1 MAGPAAPAVKKF
13 EAYEP
18 APGVVPA
25 ARLSEVM
32 ACDSSPYNF
41 LNNGGISGQYMFLG
55 YPALAELA
63 QVPEYR
69 KMGSIIAEDMVREGI
84 EFRSKGDGDKADQ
97 IGKIDE
103 WFRQHNVMGT
113 LQAAIERDAWFGR
126 CQVYIDVK
134 KTGGA
139 LASEDPVE
147 LATPLALV
155 DKKIAKGSFAG
166 LRLVEPVWSY
176 PGIYNST
183 NPLGADY
190 YRPSTWF
197 VMGKEVHRSRLLT
210 LISNPVPDILKAAYS
225 FGGVPLIQLARP
237 YVDNWL
243 RTRQS
248 VSDVVHS
255 FSTSGILTNLE
266 TLLQTPMAGDGE
278 EGDPTLDVIQRVLL
292 FNKMRDNRGCMV
304 LDKESEEFFQVNT
317 PLAGLDKLQA
327 QSQEHMSAVSQTP
340 LVKLTGITPA
350 GLNASSDGEIRVWYD
365 RVGGYCK
372 NVLGPFLKRV
382 LELAQ
387 LSLDGTVDEHL
398 AWEWNPLHEL
408 TALEEADRRSKD
420 ATTAAAYIEATVI
433 TPEQEA
439 ERLANDPTSGY
450 AGILNRPASPDDF
463 EDTDIDGIV
472 NELLEPM
479 AEEAANGTPDAGQT
493 VQDPSPD
500 TLQPPG

>member
-292 FNKMRDNRGCMV
+292 FNK
-304 LDKESEEFFQVNT
+304 
-317 PLAGLDKLQA
+317 
-327 QSQEHMSAVSQTP
+327 
-340 LVKLTGITPA
+340 
-350 GLNASSDGEIRVWYD
+350 D
-365 RVGGYCK
+365 RKSV
-372 NVLGPFLKRV
+372 V
-382 LELAQ
+382 
-387 LSLDGTVDEHL
+387 
-398 AWEWNPLHEL
+398 
-408 TALEEADRRSKD
+408 
-420 ATTAAAYIEATVI
+420 
-433 TPEQEA
+433 
-439 ERLANDPTSGY
+439 
-450 AGILNRPASPDDF
+450 
-463 EDTDIDGIV
+463 
-472 NELLEPM
+472 
-479 AEEAANGTPDAGQT
+479 
-493 VQDPSPD
+493 
-500 TLQPPG
+500 